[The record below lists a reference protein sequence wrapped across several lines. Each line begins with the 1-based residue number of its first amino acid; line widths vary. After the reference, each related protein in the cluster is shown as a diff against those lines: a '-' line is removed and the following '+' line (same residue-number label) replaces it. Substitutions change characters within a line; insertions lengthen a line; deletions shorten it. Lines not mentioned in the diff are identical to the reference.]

1 MPFRYDGLHLMVD
14 AQCVES
20 AKLNDASVIVGI
32 MEKIVKAIDMTMILP
47 PLTVKFPHAVS
58 ELTRVVQRLQLEG
71 LGDCQTAKQIE
82 ADLHEREKESYGYS
96 TLVMIAESHLSIHT
110 FPEFNFFTF
119 DCYSC
124 KSFDADIVMAI
135 LTESFGIEKVKEYRQ
150 QRSFDFPQEVE
161 VLPKLCVPVPLPN

>member
-1 MPFRYDGLHLMVD
+1 MAFRYHGLHLMVD
-14 AQCVES
+14 AQCTGSV
-20 AKLNDASVIVGI
+20 KLNDANIIVGV

-47 PLTVKFPHAVS
+47 PLTVKFPHATS
-58 ELTRVVQRLQLEG
+58 ELTRVVQRLQAEG

-82 ADLHEREKESYGYS
+82 ADLLEREKESYGYS

-124 KSFDADIVMAI
+124 KSFDADIVTAI
-135 LTESFGIEKVKEYRQ
+135 LTESFGIEKIKEYRQ
-150 QRSFDFPQEVE
+150 QRSFDFPQTTE
-161 VLPKLCVPVPLPN
+161 VLPKLCVPIPLPN

>member
-1 MPFRYDGLHLMVD
+1 MAFRYDGLHLMVD
-14 AQCVES
+14 AQCAAS
-20 AKLNDASVIVGI
+20 SKLNDANIIVGV

-47 PLTVKFPHAVS
+47 PLTVKFPHATS
-58 ELTRVVQRLQLEG
+58 ELTRVVQRLQAEG

-82 ADLHEREKESYGYS
+82 TDLLEREKESYGYS

-124 KSFDADIVMAI
+124 KSFDADVVMAI
-135 LTESFGIEKVKEYRQ
+135 LYDSFGVEKFKEYRQ
-150 QRSFDFPQEVE
+150 QRSFDFPQTTE
-161 VLPKLCVPVPLPN
+161 VLPKLCVPIPLPN